1 MDGKMSMAQNKPLQ
15 FTTID
20 WSVLDDCDMRLVES
34 SLDIARHCVLRHTSV
49 WWWTLELHQIR
60 MKKRRRE
67 IRLNPLNF
75 QQRLRSA
82 DAHTLQMTPKW
93 IIAAFFCVSFDRR
106 EICSFLDGYNN
117 VVYERGCW
125 SWRAAQHAKRW
136 GHNSDDND
144 LRQTFSIASQSSH
157 ETHKF
162 VNSSSTW
169 FHFFSRVVFSLG
181 VPAIV

>member
-1 MDGKMSMAQNKPLQ
+1 MAQNKPLQ

-49 WWWTLELHQIR
+49 WWWALELHQIR

-93 IIAAFFCVSFDRR
+93 IIAALFCVSFDRR
-106 EICSFLDGYNN
+106 EICSFLYGYNN
-117 VVYERGCW
+117 VVYEREVVGPEKQR
-125 SWRAAQHAKRW
+125 SMARRW

-169 FHFFSRVVFSLG
+169 FHFLFFRELFRCFFFLG
-181 VPAIV
+181 VPVIV